1 MCLLLTWRNDDK
13 RKVTGITCVN
23 MQHLNYLPRSS
34 GGFNRPRC
42 VLDSSQ
48 MHHSRLREPSTRAT
62 GIRLS
67 HSPSHSSSPRLIP
80 REDIKIHC
88 VSNERY
94 FSSTVHGTVKF
105 TRLTPFADKNE
116 FFNARPGRI
125 SPCWCL
131 QPATR
136 AQSSRREMRK
146 ILGVKCKCSC
156 KLAWKKERRRVAWKF
171 SGW

>member
-1 MCLLLTWRNDDK
+1 MCRLLTWRNDDK
-13 RKVTGITCVN
+13 RKVTGITCAN

-48 MHHSRLREPSTRAT
+48 MHHLTPTRT
-62 GIRLS
+62 LDTCDRNTF
-67 HSPSHSSSPRLIP
+67 PSSPTPRFRLIP
-80 REDIKIHC
+80 REDTKIHC

-105 TRLTPFADKNE
+105 TRLTPFVGKNE

-131 QPATR
+131 RRARNPPA
-136 AQSSRREMRK
+136 
-146 ILGVKCKCSC
+146 VKCVKS
-156 KLAWKKERRRVAWKF
+156 
-171 SGW
+171 ST

>member
-13 RKVTGITCVN
+13 PKVTGITCAN
-23 MQHLNYLPRSS
+23 MQHLNYLLRSS

-48 MHHSRLREPSTRAT
+48 MHHLTPTRIFDTRDRNTFLPSFFA
-62 GIRLS
+62 
-67 HSPSHSSSPRLIP
+67 SPHARQHK
-80 REDIKIHC
+80 RKIHC

-105 TRLTPFADKNE
+105 TRLTPFAGKNE
-116 FFNARPGRI
+116 FFNARPGRV
-125 SPCWCL
+125 SHCGCL

-136 AQSSRREMRK
+136 AQSSRRKMRK

-156 KLAWKKERRRVAWKF
+156 KLAWKKERWRSHGNFPAGNW
-171 SGW
+171 